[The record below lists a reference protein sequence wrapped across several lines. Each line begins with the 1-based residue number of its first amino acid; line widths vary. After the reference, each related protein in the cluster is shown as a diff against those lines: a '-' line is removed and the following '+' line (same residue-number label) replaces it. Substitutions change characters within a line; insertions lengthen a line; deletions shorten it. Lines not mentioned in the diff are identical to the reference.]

1 MRHLAGFDA
10 TRWVGLVLLIAA
22 TGCGSDGS
30 DPEPESPPAMAG
42 APANNGLP
50 SMAGTA
56 GTSAIPGP
64 GMSNVPMN
72 MNPVGTAGMNA
83 LPPDV
88 QGSLPCGV
96 SEVLK
101 TGCQTC
107 HGATPIGGAPMPLV
121 TFADLHRPAKTQPTM
136 KVYQLVQ
143 QRIHD
148 EMKPMPPTSSP
159 PLSAAHLTALD
170 TWLQAGA
177 VTATDGGDAT
187 CGTQMDPPTVEGN
200 KDGSTGPLVAGPNET
215 CYEFKVHQS
224 TTMVD
229 ATPYSIVAGE
239 HYEQFYYKV
248 PWPKDTVATAY
259 GTRMDN
265 AKVLHH
271 WLLFSTLENEVEGFH
286 KTAPLPTL
294 IGTNPVLLAGWA
306 VGGPNLVAPDDV
318 GFELPDP
325 GAQINVQ
332 WHFYNSGS
340 APENDASSV
349 QICTVPKSMRK
360 NIGGIT
366 WLGTE
371 DLNGNIWTGGP
382 GMPAGRE
389 STFTTT
395 CVPGRRGLGAN
406 DSIHIIGFE
415 PHMHRIGKNM
425 KTEVKH
431 VDGTMETL
439 FDKPFTFGSETHYYQ
454 DYELKPGEQLVT
466 SCTFN
471 NTNSFGVPFGES
483 SDSEMCYQFVFA
495 WPAHALTNGAFSLL
509 GVPDTCW

>member
-1 MRHLAGFDA
+1 MQHLAGFE
-10 TRWVGLVLLIAA
+10 TRRWIGLVLLSAA
-22 TGCGSDGS
+22 IGCGSEGNDAT
-30 DPEPESPPAMAG
+30 PESPPLAGAAGASGLPMAG
-42 APANNGLP
+42 TTGTMANPNPMTNPTMPMNNP
-50 SMAGTA
+50 SMAGT
-56 GTSAIPGP
+56 G
-64 GMSNVPMN
+64 
-72 MNPVGTAGMNA
+72 GTAGPA
-83 LPPDV
+83 PEV
-88 QGSLPCGV
+88 QGKLPCGV
-96 SEVLK
+96 SDVLK
-101 TGCQTC
+101 KSCQTC
-107 HGATPIGGAPMPLV
+107 HGTMLVGGAPMPLV
-121 TFADLHRPAKTQPTM
+121 TFADLHKPAKTQPTM

-148 EMKPMPPTSSP
+148 TARPMPPTSSP
-159 PLSAAHLTALD
+159 PLSAADLVTLD
-170 TWLQAGA
+170 TWLLAGA
-177 VTATDGGDAT
+177 ATATDGGDAT
-187 CGTQMDPPTVEGN
+187 CGMLPDTGN
-200 KDGSTGPLVAGPNET
+200 KDGSTVPLVAGPGET

-229 ATPYSIVAGE
+229 ANKYEIASGE

-248 PWPKDTVATAY
+248 PWPKDTIATAY

-265 AKVLHH
+265 AAVLHH

-332 WHFYNSGS
+332 WHFYNSTD
-340 APENDASSV
+340 APQKDASSV
-349 QICTVPKSMRK
+349 QICTVPKSTRK

-371 DLNGNIWTGGP
+371 DLMGNIWTGGP
-382 GMPAGRE
+382 GMPPGQE

-395 CVPGRRGLGAN
+395 CVPGRRGLGPN

-415 PHMHRIGKNM
+415 PHMHRIGKHM
-425 KTEVKH
+425 KTAVKRP
-431 VDGTMETL
+431 DGTMETI

-454 DYELKPGEQLVT
+454 NYELKPGEELVT
-466 SCTFN
+466 SCSFN
-471 NTNSFGVPFGES
+471 NTNTFGVPFGES
-483 SDSEMCYQFVFA
+483 SDTEMCYQFVFA
-495 WPAHALTNGAFSLL
+495 YPAHALSNGAFSLL